1 MASKNR
7 VGCVSPRCKLIRKS
21 MSQSKERDYVLGT
34 HDEELER
41 LGVQHRAWRPV
52 VLDCWEKAGLI
63 DGSRV
68 LDIGAGPGYATV
80 DLAEI
85 IGPNGHAVAVER
97 SSNFVNAIRNAVRA
111 RSLSNVEVHELDLM
125 NDPLPEGPF
134 DFSWCRWVLC
144 FVSDPEL
151 LVKKIAH
158 VTRQGGQAIFHEYG
172 HYRTW
177 RFFPQRASLEEFRAH
192 VIATWR
198 EAGGEPDTG
207 LQLPSW
213 LTKNGFDVRS
223 VVPRIFCLRPNDYM
237 WQWPAQFIHVHLL
250 RLQELGRIDATF
262 ANKVRADLAAAEKE
276 EASFML
282 TPLVLEIV
290 AKKV

>member
-1 MASKNR
+1 
-7 VGCVSPRCKLIRKS
+7 
-21 MSQSKERDYVLGT
+21 MSQPKERDYVLGT

-52 VLDCWEKAGLI
+52 VLDCWEKAGVI

-68 LDIGAGPGYATV
+68 LDVGAGPGYATV

-85 IGPNGHAVAVER
+85 VGPTGHVVAVER
-97 SSNFVNAIRNAVRA
+97 SSNFVNAIKDTVRA
-111 RSLSNVEVHELDLM
+111 RSLSNVNVHELDLM
-125 NDPLPEGPF
+125 DDPLPEGPF

-151 LVKKIAH
+151 LVKKLASVI
-158 VTRQGGQAIFHEYG
+158 RNGGRAIFHEYG
-172 HYRTW
+172 QYTTW
-177 RFFPQRASLEEFRAH
+177 RFFPQRESLEEFRTH

-207 LQLPSW
+207 LPLPSW
-213 LTKNGFDVRS
+213 LTKNGFAVRT
-223 VVPRIFCLRPNDYM
+223 VVPRIFCLQPSDYM
-237 WQWPAQFIHVHLL
+237 WQWPSAFIQVHLL
-250 RLQELGRIDATF
+250 RLQELGRIDAAF
-262 ANKVRADLAAAEKE
+262 ADQVRADLAAAEKE
-276 EASFML
+276 KASFML

-290 AKKV
+290 AEKV